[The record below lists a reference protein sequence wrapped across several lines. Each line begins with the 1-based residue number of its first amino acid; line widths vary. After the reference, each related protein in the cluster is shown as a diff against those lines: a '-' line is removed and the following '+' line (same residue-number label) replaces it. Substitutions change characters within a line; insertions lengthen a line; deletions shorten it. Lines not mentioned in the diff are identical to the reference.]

1 MTDNWL
7 FSPPLNHFFNK
18 RLFHWRLSMKRHPCR
33 RGYRSGATVTVGRTF
48 SFIILAILAMGLKAF
63 AQQIPDVRCHTEDY
77 PVAGVV
83 TYWQSPDVLKSVQVV
98 VLKDPAGEQ
107 EARFDLTHGGT
118 LISLRYH
125 GREVTYGKP
134 GGANVSMYIPRLGTE
149 ETLKGLSP
157 YWSSLHVD
165 QGGSSMGTTSTV
177 AGVACSGEKSF
188 RAFAMMVDTGVD
200 SSFQPEPLLAVWAGQ
215 VSNTFPP
222 GYSTPFSIE
231 TVASWVKNPGK
242 APAYYLQLE
251 QSVINVRPSPPL
263 PLEWSLEG
271 AVPWDYEHSVSYP
284 ERCTEKTPCTNSE
297 APAIANGRYQDAAH
311 SVGFATV
318 VPTSDLGTNKA
329 FTRTNAEFIALAYGA
344 GGWVAPR
351 RVFGTA
357 FSRDLEGVKALHF
370 KWFICAGGWDQAQ
383 AYAKGMAKP

>member
-1 MTDNWL
+1 MRMGH
-7 FSPPLNHFFNK
+7 NHRHNK
-18 RLFHWRLSMKRHPCR
+18 
-33 RGYRSGATVTVGRTF
+33 SGATVIVGRTF
-48 SFIILAILAMGLKAF
+48 SLFLLAMLGMGLKAF
-63 AQQIPDVRCHTEDY
+63 PQQIPDVRCHTEDY

-134 GGANVSMYIPRLGTE
+134 GGANVSMYIPRRGTE
-149 ETLKGLSP
+149 DTLKGLSP
-157 YWSSLHVD
+157 YWSALHVD

-177 AGVACSGEKSF
+177 AAVACSGEKTMRTF
-188 RAFAMMVDTGVD
+188 TMMVDTGVD

-222 GYSTPFSIE
+222 GYSTSFSIE

-251 QSVINVRPSPPL
+251 QNVINVRPSPAL
-263 PLEWSLEG
+263 PLEWSLEW
-271 AVPWDYEHSVSYP
+271 AAPWDYEQSVSYP
-284 ERCTEKTPCTNSE
+284 ERCTEKTPCTSSE
-297 APAIANGRYQDAAH
+297 APVIANGRYQDTAH

-318 VPTSDLGTNKA
+318 VPTSGLGTNKA
-329 FTRTNAEFIALAYGA
+329 FVRKNAEFIFLAYGA

-357 FSRDLEGVKALHF
+357 FSRDLEGIKALHF
-370 KWFICAGGWDQAQ
+370 TWFICAGGWEQAQ
-383 AYAKGMAKP
+383 AYARSIADRRENH

>member
-1 MTDNWL
+1 MRTHDCKKEHRSWATITGA
-7 FSPPLNHFFNK
+7 
-18 RLFHWRLSMKRHPCR
+18 RTLSLLLL
-33 RGYRSGATVTVGRTF
+33 ATF
-48 SFIILAILAMGLKAF
+48 AIGFKAF

-83 TYWQSPDVLKSVQVV
+83 TYWQSPDVLKSIQVV

-134 GGANVSMYIPRLGTE
+134 GGANVSMYIPRRGTE
-149 ETLKGLSP
+149 DTLKGLSP
-157 YWSSLHVD
+157 YWSALHVD

-177 AGVACSGEKSF
+177 AGVACNGEKSF
-188 RAFAMMVDTGVD
+188 RAFTIMVDTGVD

-222 GYSTPFSIE
+222 GYSTSFSIE

-271 AVPWDYEHSVSYP
+271 AVPWDYEQSVSYP
-284 ERCTEKTPCTNSE
+284 ERCTEKTPCTSSE
-297 APAIANGRYQDAAH
+297 APAIATGRYQDAGH

-318 VPTSDLGTNKA
+318 VPIAGLGTNKA
-329 FTRTNAEFIALAYGA
+329 FVRENAEFIALAYGA

-357 FSRDLEGVKALHF
+357 FSRDLEGIKALHF

-383 AYAKGMAKP
+383 AYARGMAKP

>member
-1 MTDNWL
+1 MRDSFL
-7 FSPPLNHFFNK
+7 SAPPMNIFLNE
-18 RLFHWRLSMKRHPCR
+18 RLFHWRLSMKRHHCTNEY
-33 RGYRSGATVTVGRTF
+33 GAGATHTIGRTF
-48 SFIILAILAMGLKAF
+48 SLIVLVILAMGLKAF

-134 GGANVSMYIPRLGTE
+134 GGANVSMYIPRRGIE

-157 YWSSLHVD
+157 YWSALHVD

-188 RAFAMMVDTGVD
+188 RAFTIMVDTGVD

-215 VSNTFPP
+215 VSNNFPP

-251 QSVINVRPSPPL
+251 QNVINVRPSPPL

-271 AVPWDYEHSVSYP
+271 AVPWDYEHPVSFP
-284 ERCTEKTPCTNSE
+284 ERCTEKSPCTSSD

-318 VPTSDLGTNKA
+318 VPISGLGAHKA
-329 FTRTNAEFIALAYGA
+329 FVRENAEFIALAYGA

-370 KWFICAGGWDQAQ
+370 KWFICAGNWDQAQ
-383 AYAKGMAKP
+383 AYARGMAKP